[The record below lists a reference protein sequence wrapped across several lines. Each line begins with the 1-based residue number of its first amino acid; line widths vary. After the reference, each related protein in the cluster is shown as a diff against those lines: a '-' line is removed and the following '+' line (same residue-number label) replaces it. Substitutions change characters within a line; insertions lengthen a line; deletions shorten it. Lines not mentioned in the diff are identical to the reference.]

1 MGQPAR
7 CRKKGHAY
15 WPALWG
21 PANAGNTYKSTRVL
35 MAFIP
40 CQTHYTSLTKTA
52 SAEHVV
58 QFRPPHLLG
67 HLQKLGYSLCKTITG
82 TFDNLGSILSGM
94 EASFARQN
102 LSILSIPCCTA
113 TETTGRTSL
122 RLAGRGKPWQISDFD
137 HPKSRSPKTP

>member
-1 MGQPAR
+1 
-7 CRKKGHAY
+7 
-15 WPALWG
+15 
-21 PANAGNTYKSTRVL
+21 

-58 QFRPPHLLG
+58 QFRPPHLFG

-82 TFDNLGSILSGM
+82 TFDDLGSILSGM

-113 TETTGRTSL
+113 TDNTSL
-122 RLAGRGKPWQISDFD
+122 RLGGRGKPVQSTLKTRTRSDDSNRSEF
-137 HPKSRSPKTP
+137 PRSNKSARSGSGA